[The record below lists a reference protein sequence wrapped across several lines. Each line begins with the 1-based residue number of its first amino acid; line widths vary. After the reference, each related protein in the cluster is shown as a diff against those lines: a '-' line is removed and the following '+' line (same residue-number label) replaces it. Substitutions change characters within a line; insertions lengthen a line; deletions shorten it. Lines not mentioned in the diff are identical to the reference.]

1 MQKIFLSGM
10 LLCLTVLFGCNEPDT
25 IGLDVLPGSD
35 SLNVEYF
42 DTVTVE
48 TSYQID
54 DSLRTDAYYADVALG
69 SSHFLIGQYTDAVFG
84 TSSASFYAQFKP
96 KNGIDFSGKSF
107 DSLVLN
113 LAYLSSYGGD
123 TSLLQTFEVYEITED
138 MVDTAAY
145 YSDKT
150 FAASST
156 LIGQRTFSIN
166 EIKDSITVIGTDTTK
181 IAPRLRITLDPAFG
195 QHIFDGSP
203 ISVDGFKTKV
213 KGLYVK
219 ATGASSG
226 NIITFNAASSQSSM
240 VLYYKDDST
249 ESVLD
254 SLPFYMYESDGKI
267 PRVNRFDHDYAGFG
281 FDFTKTDKAY
291 VQSMSGIKTK
301 ITFPY
306 LEALKSL
313 GSIAINKAELVIN
326 IEPGSNDPLGS
337 HAFLSLLGIDSAG
350 VLFNLPD
357 QLRASS
363 LYGGSFSNGQYR
375 FNIAQFVQQILYG
388 KRTDY
393 GLYLKALGSNATQ
406 TPFRTI
412 VEGGSGNSPLK
423 MKLQI
428 TYTKLNP

>member
-1 MQKIFLSGM
+1 MQKIFLSGL
-10 LLCLTVLFGCNEPDT
+10 LLCLTGMLACNEPDT

-35 SLNVEYF
+35 SLNVEYL
-42 DTVTVE
+42 DTVSVQ
-48 TSYQID
+48 TSYEID
-54 DSLRTDAYYADVALG
+54 DSLRTDAYYADVFLG
-69 SSHFLIGQYTDAVFG
+69 ISHFLVGQYTDPIFG

-123 TSLLQTFEVYEITED
+123 TSLMQTFEVYEITED
-138 MVDTAAY
+138 MVDTAAC

-150 FAASST
+150 FATSSA
-156 LIGQRTFSIN
+156 LLGQRTFSIN
-166 EIKDSITVIGTDTTK
+166 DIKDSITVIGTDTTK

-195 QHIFDGSP
+195 QHIFAGSP
-203 ISVDGFKTKV
+203 ISVDNFKTQV

-219 ATGASSG
+219 AVGASSG

-249 ESVLD
+249 SAVLD
-254 SLPFYMYESDGKI
+254 SLPFFMYESDGKI
-267 PRVNRFDHDYAGFG
+267 PRVNHFDHNYSG
-281 FDFTKTDKAY
+281 FDFNKTDKAY
-291 VQSMSGIKTK
+291 VQSMCGIKTK
-301 ITFPY
+301 INFPY
-306 LEALKSL
+306 LNTLKSL
-313 GSIAINKAELVIN
+313 GAIAINKAELVIN

-337 HAFLSLLGIDSAG
+337 HASLSLRAIDSAG
-350 VLFNLPD
+350 NLAVVPD
-357 QLRASS
+357 QIRSSS
-363 LYGGSFSNGQYR
+363 LYGGSFTNGQYR

-393 GLYLKALGSNATQ
+393 GLFLKALGDNATQ
-406 TPFRTI
+406 TPFRTV
-412 VEGGSGNSPLK
+412 VEGGNANSSLK